1 VSRETY
7 LIRLFFIGIMK
18 ASFPTYNPR
27 IDNPTP
33 HKIPEGDNA
42 APLEVIGACAQD
54 KLIIIMVGLPG
65 EISILQ
71 SIMYQPVHTVL
82 IEPNIDIFFIC

>member
-1 VSRETY
+1 MSVS
-7 LIRLFFIGIMK
+7 FSK
-18 ASFPTYNPR
+18 YNPR

-42 APLEVIGACAQD
+42 TPLEVIGACAQD

-65 EISILQ
+65 KRSIL
-71 SIMYQPVHTVL
+71 
-82 IEPNIDIFFIC
+82 IDYF